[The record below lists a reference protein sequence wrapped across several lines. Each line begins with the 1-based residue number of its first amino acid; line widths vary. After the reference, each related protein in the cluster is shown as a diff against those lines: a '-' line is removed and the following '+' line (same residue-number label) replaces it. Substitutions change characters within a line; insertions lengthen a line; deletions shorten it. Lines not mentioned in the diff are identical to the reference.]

1 MIRYVVL
8 SLLAALLCGCIVVPY
23 DEGYHHGYYHHP
35 YYGYGYRGY
44 YHDHGQ

>member
-8 SLLAALLCGCIVVPY
+8 SLLAALLGGCIVVPY